1 MKKFYLG
8 MILYSL
14 FFIACQK
21 TLNENDKMEETQKI
35 EYRLNEKNFKK
46 YELYLDL
53 YNDMY
58 IENKMINDF
67 LEVFN
72 YNNFRTLN
80 KELSNEQF
88 IKFERNFSKN
98 IDAVNA
104 KILKIKRIS
113 KEEPKLVSDKVLWEM
128 EEIFPKLKIKLS
140 EVTKLYNLKNE
151 NNENNEQISKVY
163 DEFYNLYENYLEYEN
178 QFITEIK
185 GIENTRFENLV
196 IELKEKGSDIDKKV
210 DNFKVAAKI
219 FLETI
224 SNQDNIAY
232 AMENEEIETLL
243 RTMGN
248 LVIAASNDIA
258 EEIKKFSTLDENQVK
273 YANFNFYIYRMI
285 AEETKEIVISVDN
298 KNHDNLKRAISGYI
312 DKYLKII
319 DEEVL

>member
-21 TLNENDKMEETQKI
+21 TLNENDKIEETKKI

-113 KEEPKLVSDKVLWEM
+113 EEEPKLVSDKVLWEM

-140 EVTKLYNLKNE
+140 EVTKLYNLK
-151 NNENNEQISKVY
+151 NENNEQISKVY

-243 RTMGN
+243 RTVGN
-248 LVIAASNDIA
+248 LVIAASNDIT

-319 DEEVL
+319 NEEVL

>member
-21 TLNENDKMEETQKI
+21 TLNENDKIEETKKI

-113 KEEPKLVSDKVLWEM
+113 EEEPKLVSDKVLWEM

-140 EVTKLYNLKNE
+140 EVTKLYNLK
-151 NNENNEQISKVY
+151 NENNEQISKVY

-243 RTMGN
+243 RTVGN

-319 DEEVL
+319 NEEVL

>member
-21 TLNENDKMEETQKI
+21 TLNENDKMEETKKI

-72 YNNFRTLN
+72 YNSFRTLN

-151 NNENNEQISKVY
+151 NNEQISKVY

-178 QFITEIK
+178 QFIMEIK

-243 RTMGN
+243 RTVGN

>member
-1 MKKFYLG
+1 

-21 TLNENDKMEETQKI
+21 TLNENDKIEETKKI

-113 KEEPKLVSDKVLWEM
+113 EEEPKLVSDKVLWEM

-140 EVTKLYNLKNE
+140 EVTKLYNLK
-151 NNENNEQISKVY
+151 NENNEQISKVY

-243 RTMGN
+243 RTVGN
-248 LVIAASNDIA
+248 LVIAASNDIT

-319 DEEVL
+319 NEEVL

>member
-35 EYRLNEKNFKK
+35 EYTLNEKNFKK

-80 KELSNEQF
+80 KELSSEQF

-113 KEEPKLVSDKVLWEM
+113 KEEPKLVSDKFLWEM
-128 EEIFPKLKIKLS
+128 GEIFPKLKIKLS
-140 EVTKLYNLKNE
+140 EVTKLYNLK
-151 NNENNEQISKVY
+151 NENNEQISKVY

-185 GIENTRFENLV
+185 SIENTRFENLV

-243 RTMGN
+243 RTVGN

-319 DEEVL
+319 NEEVL

>member
-21 TLNENDKMEETQKI
+21 TLNENDKIEETKKI

-113 KEEPKLVSDKVLWEM
+113 EEEPKLVSDKVLWEM

-140 EVTKLYNLKNE
+140 EVTKLYNLK
-151 NNENNEQISKVY
+151 NENNEQISKVY

-243 RTMGN
+243 RTVGN

-285 AEETKEIVISVDN
+285 AEETKKIVISVDN

>member
-8 MILYSL
+8 IILYSL

-21 TLNENDKMEETQKI
+21 TLNENDKMEETKKI
-35 EYRLNEKNFKK
+35 EYTLNEKNFKK

-72 YNNFRTLN
+72 YNSFRTLN

-140 EVTKLYNLKNE
+140 EVTKLYNLK
-151 NNENNEQISKVY
+151 NENNEQISKVY

-243 RTMGN
+243 RTVGN

-298 KNHDNLKRAISGYI
+298 ENHDNLNRAISGYI
-312 DKYLKII
+312 DRYLKII
-319 DEEVL
+319 NEEVL

>member
-21 TLNENDKMEETQKI
+21 TLNENDKIEETKKI

-113 KEEPKLVSDKVLWEM
+113 EEEPKLVSDKVLWEM

-151 NNENNEQISKVY
+151 NNEQISKVY
-163 DEFYNLYENYLEYEN
+163 DEFCNLYENYLEYEN

-243 RTMGN
+243 RTVGN

>member
-1 MKKFYLG
+1 MKKIYLG

-72 YNNFRTLN
+72 YNSFRTLN

-98 IDAVNA
+98 IDAVNV

-151 NNENNEQISKVY
+151 NNEQISKVY
-163 DEFYNLYENYLEYEN
+163 DEFCNLYENYLEYEN

-243 RTMGN
+243 RTVGN

-285 AEETKEIVISVDN
+285 AEETKKIVISVDN

>member
-21 TLNENDKMEETQKI
+21 TLNENDKIEETKKI

-113 KEEPKLVSDKVLWEM
+113 EEEPKLVSDKVLWEM

-140 EVTKLYNLKNE
+140 EVTKLYNLK
-151 NNENNEQISKVY
+151 NENNEQISKVY

-243 RTMGN
+243 RTVGN
-248 LVIAASNDIA
+248 LVIAATNDIT

-319 DEEVL
+319 NEEVL

>member
-21 TLNENDKMEETQKI
+21 TLNENDKMEETKKI
-35 EYRLNEKNFKK
+35 EYTLNEKNFKK

-72 YNNFRTLN
+72 YNSFRTLN

-140 EVTKLYNLKNE
+140 EVTKLYNLK
-151 NNENNEQISKVY
+151 NENNEQISKVY

-243 RTMGN
+243 RTVGN

-285 AEETKEIVISVDN
+285 AEETKKIVISVDN

>member
-1 MKKFYLG
+1 MKKIYLG

-67 LEVFN
+67 LEIFN
-72 YNNFRTLN
+72 YNSFRTLN

-113 KEEPKLVSDKVLWEM
+113 GEEPKLVSDKVLWEM

-140 EVTKLYNLKNE
+140 EVTKLYNLK
-151 NNENNEQISKVY
+151 NENNEQISKVY

-243 RTMGN
+243 RTVGN

-298 KNHDNLKRAISGYI
+298 KNQNNLKRAISGYI

-319 DEEVL
+319 NEEVL

>member
-8 MILYSL
+8 IILYSL

-35 EYRLNEKNFKK
+35 EYTLNEKNFKK

-53 YNDMY
+53 YNDIY

-67 LEVFN
+67 LEIFN
-72 YNNFRTLN
+72 YNSFRTLN

-113 KEEPKLVSDKVLWEM
+113 GEEPKLVSDKVLWEM

-140 EVTKLYNLKNE
+140 EVTKLYNLKNK
-151 NNENNEQISKVY
+151 NNEQISKVY

-243 RTMGN
+243 RTVGN

-319 DEEVL
+319 NEEVL

>member
-67 LEVFN
+67 LEIFN
-72 YNNFRTLN
+72 YNSFRTLN

-113 KEEPKLVSDKVLWEM
+113 GEEPKLVSDKVLWEM

-140 EVTKLYNLKNE
+140 EVTKLYNLK
-151 NNENNEQISKVY
+151 NENNEQISKVY

-243 RTMGN
+243 RTVGN

-298 KNHDNLKRAISGYI
+298 KNQNNLKRAISGYI

-319 DEEVL
+319 NEEVL

>member
-113 KEEPKLVSDKVLWEM
+113 GEEPKLVSDKVLWEM

-140 EVTKLYNLKNE
+140 EVTKLYNLK
-151 NNENNEQISKVY
+151 NENNEQISKVY

-243 RTMGN
+243 RTVGN

>member
-21 TLNENDKMEETQKI
+21 TLNENDKMEETKKI

-113 KEEPKLVSDKVLWEM
+113 EEEPKLVSDKVLWEM

-140 EVTKLYNLKNE
+140 EVTKLYNLK
-151 NNENNEQISKVY
+151 NENNEQISKVY

-243 RTMGN
+243 RTVGN

>member
-35 EYRLNEKNFKK
+35 EYTLNEKNFKK

-151 NNENNEQISKVY
+151 NNEQISKVY

-243 RTMGN
+243 RTVGN

>member
-35 EYRLNEKNFKK
+35 EYTLNEKNFKK

-98 IDAVNA
+98 IDTVNT

-113 KEEPKLVSDKVLWEM
+113 GEEPKLVSDKVLWEM

-140 EVTKLYNLKNE
+140 EVTKLYNLK
-151 NNENNEQISKVY
+151 NENNEQISKVY

-243 RTMGN
+243 RTVGN

-258 EEIKKFSTLDENQVK
+258 EEIKKFSTLAENQVK

-285 AEETKEIVISVDN
+285 AEETKKIVISVDN

-319 DEEVL
+319 NEEVL

>member
-8 MILYSL
+8 IILYSL

-35 EYRLNEKNFKK
+35 EYTLNEKNFKK

-80 KELSNEQF
+80 KELSSEQF

-140 EVTKLYNLKNE
+140 EVTKLYNLKS
-151 NNENNEQISKVY
+151 ENNEQISKVY

-243 RTMGN
+243 RTVGN

-319 DEEVL
+319 NEEVL

>member
-8 MILYSL
+8 IILYSL

-21 TLNENDKMEETQKI
+21 TLNENDKMEETKKI
-35 EYRLNEKNFKK
+35 EYTLNEKNFKK

-72 YNNFRTLN
+72 YNSFRTLN

-98 IDAVNA
+98 IDAVNV

-140 EVTKLYNLKNE
+140 EVTKLYNLK
-151 NNENNEQISKVY
+151 NENNEQISKVY

-232 AMENEEIETLL
+232 AMENEEIGTLL
-243 RTMGN
+243 RTVGN

-298 KNHDNLKRAISGYI
+298 KNQNNLKRAISGYI

-319 DEEVL
+319 NEEVL

>member
-1 MKKFYLG
+1 MKKIYLG

-67 LEVFN
+67 LEIFN
-72 YNNFRTLN
+72 YNSFRTLN

-98 IDAVNA
+98 IDAVNV

-113 KEEPKLVSDKVLWEM
+113 GEEPKLVSDKVLWEM

-140 EVTKLYNLKNE
+140 EVTKLYNLK
-151 NNENNEQISKVY
+151 NENNEQISKVY

-243 RTMGN
+243 RTVGN

-298 KNHDNLKRAISGYI
+298 KNQNNLKRAISGYI

-319 DEEVL
+319 NEEVL

>member
-21 TLNENDKMEETQKI
+21 TLNENDKIEETKKI

-151 NNENNEQISKVY
+151 NNEQISKVY

-178 QFITEIK
+178 QFIMEIK

-243 RTMGN
+243 RTVGN

>member
-21 TLNENDKMEETQKI
+21 TLNENDKIEETKKI

-113 KEEPKLVSDKVLWEM
+113 EEEPKLVSDKVLWEM

-140 EVTKLYNLKNE
+140 EVTKLYNLK
-151 NNENNEQISKVY
+151 NENNEQISKVY

-243 RTMGN
+243 RTVGN

>member
-151 NNENNEQISKVY
+151 NNEQISKVY

-243 RTMGN
+243 RTVGN

-319 DEEVL
+319 NEEVL

>member
-21 TLNENDKMEETQKI
+21 TLNENDKIEETKKI
-35 EYRLNEKNFKK
+35 EYALNEKNFKK

-151 NNENNEQISKVY
+151 NNEQISKVY

-178 QFITEIK
+178 QFIMEIK

-285 AEETKEIVISVDN
+285 AEETKEIVISVDD

>member
-35 EYRLNEKNFKK
+35 EYTLNEKNFKK

-104 KILKIKRIS
+104 KISKIKRIS

-140 EVTKLYNLKNE
+140 EVTKLYNLK
-151 NNENNEQISKVY
+151 NENNEQISKVY

-243 RTMGN
+243 RTVGN

-298 KNHDNLKRAISGYI
+298 KNQNNLKRAISGYI

>member
-21 TLNENDKMEETQKI
+21 TLNENNKIEETKKI

-113 KEEPKLVSDKVLWEM
+113 EEEPKLVSDKVLWEM

-140 EVTKLYNLKNE
+140 EVTKLYNLK
-151 NNENNEQISKVY
+151 NENNEQISKVY

-243 RTMGN
+243 RTVGN

>member
-21 TLNENDKMEETQKI
+21 TLNENDKIEETKKI

-72 YNNFRTLN
+72 YNSFRTLN

-151 NNENNEQISKVY
+151 NNEQISKVY

-178 QFITEIK
+178 QFIMEIK

-243 RTMGN
+243 RTVGN

>member
-8 MILYSL
+8 IILYSL

-21 TLNENDKMEETQKI
+21 TLNENDKIEETKKI

-113 KEEPKLVSDKVLWEM
+113 EEEPKLVSDKVLWEM

-140 EVTKLYNLKNE
+140 EITKLYNLK
-151 NNENNEQISKVY
+151 NENNEQISKVY

-243 RTMGN
+243 RTVGN

-319 DEEVL
+319 NEEVL

>member
-1 MKKFYLG
+1 MKKIYLG

-67 LEVFN
+67 LEIFN
-72 YNNFRTLN
+72 YNSFRTLN

-113 KEEPKLVSDKVLWEM
+113 GEEPKLVSDKVLWEM

-140 EVTKLYNLKNE
+140 EVTKLYNLK
-151 NNENNEQISKVY
+151 NENNEQISKVY

-243 RTMGN
+243 RTVGN

>member
-21 TLNENDKMEETQKI
+21 TLNENDKMEETKKI

-67 LEVFN
+67 LEIFN
-72 YNNFRTLN
+72 YNSFRTLN

-140 EVTKLYNLKNE
+140 EVTKLYNLK
-151 NNENNEQISKVY
+151 NENNEQISKVY

-243 RTMGN
+243 RTVGN

-285 AEETKEIVISVDN
+285 AEETKKIVISVDN

-319 DEEVL
+319 NEEVL

>member
-21 TLNENDKMEETQKI
+21 TLNENDKMEETKKI

-113 KEEPKLVSDKVLWEM
+113 KEEPKLVSDKVFWEM

-140 EVTKLYNLKNE
+140 EVTKLYNLK
-151 NNENNEQISKVY
+151 NENNEQISKVY

-243 RTMGN
+243 RTVGN

-298 KNHDNLKRAISGYI
+298 KNQNNLKRAISGYI

-319 DEEVL
+319 NEEVL

>member
-1 MKKFYLG
+1 

-21 TLNENDKMEETQKI
+21 TLNENDKIEETKKI

-113 KEEPKLVSDKVLWEM
+113 EEEPKLVSDKVLWEM

-151 NNENNEQISKVY
+151 NNEQISKVY

-185 GIENTRFENLV
+185 GIENARFENLV

-243 RTMGN
+243 RTVGN

-285 AEETKEIVISVDN
+285 AEEAKEIVISVDN

-319 DEEVL
+319 NEEVL

>member
-21 TLNENDKMEETQKI
+21 TLNENDKIEETKKI

-113 KEEPKLVSDKVLWEM
+113 EEEPKLVSDKVLWEM

-151 NNENNEQISKVY
+151 NNEQISKVY

-185 GIENTRFENLV
+185 GIENARFENLV

-243 RTMGN
+243 RTVGN

-319 DEEVL
+319 NEEVL

>member
-35 EYRLNEKNFKK
+35 EYTLNEKNFKK

-151 NNENNEQISKVY
+151 NNEQISKVY

-243 RTMGN
+243 RTVGN

-319 DEEVL
+319 NEEVL

>member
-21 TLNENDKMEETQKI
+21 TLNENDKIEETKKI

-72 YNNFRTLN
+72 YNSFRTLN

-151 NNENNEQISKVY
+151 NNEQISKVY

-178 QFITEIK
+178 QFIMEIK

-243 RTMGN
+243 RTVGN

-285 AEETKEIVISVDN
+285 AEETKKIVISVDN

-319 DEEVL
+319 NEEVL

>member
-21 TLNENDKMEETQKI
+21 TLNENDKIEETKKI

-113 KEEPKLVSDKVLWEM
+113 EEEPKLVSDKVLWEM

-151 NNENNEQISKVY
+151 NNEQISKVY

-185 GIENTRFENLV
+185 GIENARFENLV

-243 RTMGN
+243 RTVGN

-285 AEETKEIVISVDN
+285 AEEAKEIVISVDN

-319 DEEVL
+319 NEEVL